1 MNGLTA
7 GERILMLR
15 SDRGYTREQ
24 LAELANI
31 SEKFLYEIET
41 GKKGFSAMTLL
52 NISKALEDSLDYIM
66 TGTGS
71 RKYDDEIIAT
81 LEKFKPNTLEMVD
94 RLLKTAYEIAN
105 FGK

>member
-41 GKKGFSAMTLL
+41 VGMKVVSGM
-52 NISKALEDSLDYIM
+52 
-66 TGTGS
+66 
-71 RKYDDEIIAT
+71 
-81 LEKFKPNTLEMVD
+81 
-94 RLLKTAYEIAN
+94 
-105 FGK
+105 